1 MTTDKSSLS
10 VTSCERQSVR
20 KPLLKMTLVSGKRLL
35 KCVMASARM
44 QGGKVGV
51 TDRRS
56 LSKWPV
62 AMAETAAAALS
73 ALATMVSAYGR
84 RLSPASLSLS
94 PWALLSKS
102 GLPSSASNWE
112 TALATVDCVR
122 LSSTDARLTLPV
134 FTTAKNALTWRI
146 FIGISVV
153 HKGTGVAS

>member
-73 ALATMVSAYGR
+73 ALATFKER
-84 RLSPASLSLS
+84 
-94 PWALLSKS
+94 
-102 GLPSSASNWE
+102 
-112 TALATVDCVR
+112 ATEFRFQLGDGFG
-122 LSSTDARLTLPV
+122 D
-134 FTTAKNALTWRI
+134 
-146 FIGISVV
+146 G
-153 HKGTGVAS
+153 